1 MANNWNNI
9 IPGLLTGLGAL
20 GKGYINKLYNEQ
32 AGKDYQAG
40 MQRLYEPVQTRPVDE
55 ATRTKIDLLK
65 KAQEEIGIETPQTQ
79 INDRPTDLNALYQRT
94 AGAEGQNK
102 VTDFLLNLYNN
113 PQGEN
118 YAKML
123 SGLYQK
129 TIPDYE
135 MKSFDKD
142 KDVYLWDK
150 NRNRYT
156 KIQEGKTK
164 KKERL
169 LTGEERYITE
179 KDEQGNDVYYRVYP
193 KEITNEDGSVS
204 LEQVK
209 DKVTEKEFKKFEDK
223 QMTYP
228 EKLEMKNS
236 YNLQY
241 KMDLKDLGFLGGGSK
256 KKKGSGK
263 EQFDILSQ
271 DVKKD
276 VKQYLIDSY
285 KNLEDYKKGGEW
297 KAYLDS
303 ENARLREIIGDEN
316 MKAIIDDFWTEG
328 LTDPE
333 LSKMVKSVNLN
344 LPNTQQ
350 VQENIQQQIPQ
361 QYQQFVKIKLN
372 GQTFDMRDAG
382 SRANLE
388 KMILE
393 QIIAN
398 PEIIAG
404 LQAKLSELP
413 PEIQEYIQSIIQSYQ
428 P

>member
-1 MANNWNNI
+1 MANQWNLAVQ
-9 IPGLLTGLGAL
+9 GLLQGLSSL
-20 GKGYINKLYNEQ
+20 GQGYLQGRGKKDAY
-32 AGKDYQAG
+32 AGYKQG
-40 MQRLYEPVQTRPVDE
+40 
-55 ATRTKIDLLK
+55 
-65 KAQEEIGIETPQTQ
+65 
-79 INDRPTDLNALYQRT
+79 LNALYDQKQELLDIAKNEVIGDNGIEVRQDPY
-94 AGAEGQNK
+94 ANVQPKSNQGAYLQGME
-102 VTDFLLNLYNN
+102 NLYK
-113 PQGEN
+113 PQEKNQFMDILGKLYSHPYGDD
-118 YAKML
+118 YAKLL

-156 KIQEGKTK
+156 KIQEGKNK
-164 KKERL
+164 KKERI

-193 KEITNEDGSVS
+193 KEITNEDGSVT

-241 KMDLKDLGFLGGGSK
+241 KMDLKDLGLLGGNSK
-256 KKKGSGK
+256 KKKGTGK
-263 EQFDILSQ
+263 ETYDKLTSE
-271 DVKKD
+271 VKKD
-276 VKQYLIDSY
+276 VDQYLEDSY
-285 KNLEDYKKGGEW
+285 KHLNEYKQGGEW
-297 KAYLDS
+297 KVYLDS
-303 ENARLREIIGDEN
+303 ENARLREIVGEEN
-316 MKAIIDDFWTEG
+316 MKAIVDDFWTEG
-328 LTDPE
+328 LKDKD
-333 LSKMVKSVNLN
+333 LAKRINDINLG
-344 LPNTQQ
+344 LPNTEQIQQQ
-350 VQENIQQQIPQ
+350 VQQQIPQ

-372 GQTFDMRDAG
+372 GQTFDMRDAT

-393 QIIAN
+393 QIMAN

-404 LQAKLSELP
+404 LQAKLATLP
-413 PEIQEYIQSIIQSYQ
+413 PEIQEYIQSIIQGYQ